1 MKINKVKLVLVLFGV
16 LSLSI
21 LQAQETNSSSGGNAK
36 GNEGSISYS
45 VGQIVYSFHKEA
57 ACSLT
62 QGVQQAYEISVVTG
76 IEKAEIKLEMS
87 VYPNPIVDHFNLQIT
102 DKNLIDT
109 ASLQYQLIDING
121 KQIENKTI
129 WNSISRISCVKLK
142 ASIYF
147 LTITQNKSRIKTFKI
162 IKL

>member
-21 LQAQETNSSSGGNAK
+21 LQAQETNSSSGGNAI
-36 GNEGSISYS
+36 GNGGSVSYS
-45 VGQIVYSFHKEA
+45 VGQIVYSSHKA
-57 ACSLT
+57 TGCSLT

-76 IEKAEIKLEMS
+76 IEKTEIKLEMS

-102 DKNLIDT
+102 DKDLIDT

-121 KQIENKTI
+121 KHIENKTI
-129 WNSISRISCVKLK
+129 SNSISRISTKKLK

-147 LTITQNKSRIKTFKI
+147 LTITQDNSRIKTFKI

>member
-1 MKINKVKLVLVLFGV
+1 MKITKVKLILVLFGV
-16 LSLSI
+16 LSFSI
-21 LQAQETNSSSGGNAK
+21 LQAQETNSASGGNAK

-45 VGQIVYSFHKEA
+45 VGQIVCSSHEA
-57 ACSLT
+57 RGFSLT

-87 VYPNPIVDHFNLQIT
+87 VYPNPTIDQLNLQVT
-102 DKNLIDT
+102 DNDLIDT
-109 ASLQYQLIDING
+109 ASLQYQLIDVNG
-121 KQIENKTI
+121 KLIESKI
-129 WNSISRISCVKLK
+129 ISNSISKISCVKLK